1 MKLNKKTVSKLMV
14 AGLALLLAGC
24 GTQEASKS
32 QDSGNTASSSSL
44 LATKSSEKMSADN
57 LSPQQ
62 SVSLVAAYAGNK
74 YGNDWASMTKNAEK
88 QGLKVNLYP
97 TSKYKLSDN
106 GQGVAYDVTAGGK
119 STGLVYTINND
130 DVNIYQNVK
139 AGKTSNKLATVSKQD
154 MVKYVND
161 KGQAKLVGNLAK
173 NAQVVD
179 KRAESAGTSSNGDTT
194 SHQYGREGKV
204 TVPAEMQGTWYSADY
219 DSNSTITFGKNTIT
233 NDGSTSYIYK
243 QNSSFLEGDQNMNQS
258 VQDATKDWVSGNFV
272 DLHGLHFLNIRGWC
286 QNAGDGSSFA
296 VHTETINGKQ
306 VKVLVAAGG
315 AGFWTEGVYYQ
326 NKAMA
331 QQQADKK
338 FDDLHYMDDD
348 D

>member
-1 MKLNKKTVSKLMV
+1 MV

-24 GTQEASKS
+24 GTQRASKS
-32 QDSGNTASSSSL
+32 QDSENAASSSSL
-44 LATKSSEKMSADN
+44 LAIKSSEKMSADN

-74 YGNDWASMTKNAEK
+74 YGNDWASMTKKAER

-106 GQGVAYDVTAGGK
+106 GQGVAYDVTTGGK
-119 STGLVYTINND
+119 STGLIYTIDND
-130 DVNIYQNVK
+130 DVNLYQNVK
-139 AGKTSNKLATVSKQD
+139 VGKTSNKIATVSKQD
-154 MVKYVND
+154 MVKYIND

-173 NAQVVD
+173 SAQVVD
-179 KRAESAGTSSNGDTT
+179 KRTESAETSSNGDTT

-204 TVPAEMQGTWYSADY
+204 TVPTEMQGTWYSADH
-219 DSNSTITFGKNTIT
+219 DSNSTITFGKNTLT
-233 NDGSTSYIYK
+233 SDGNTSYIYK
-243 QNSSFLEGDQNMNQS
+243 QNPSFLSGDQTMNRS
-258 VQDATKDWVSGNFV
+258 VQDATEDWVSGKFI
-272 DLHGLHFLNIRGWC
+272 DLHGLHYLNIRGWC

-296 VHTETINGKQ
+296 VHTETINGKE
-306 VKVLVAAGG
+306 VKVLVTAGG
-315 AGFWTEGVYYQ
+315 AGFWTDGVYYQ
-326 NKAMA
+326 NKDTA

-338 FDDLHYMDDD
+338 FAELYYMDDD

>member
-1 MKLNKKTVSKLMV
+1 MNKKNVSKLMI

-32 QDSGNTASSSSL
+32 QDSGNAASSSSL

-119 STGLVYTINND
+119 STGLIYTINND

-243 QNSSFLEGDQNMNQS
+243 QNSSFLEE
-258 VQDATKDWVSGNFV
+258 TK
-272 DLHGLHFLNIRGWC
+272 I
-286 QNAGDGSSFA
+286 
-296 VHTETINGKQ
+296 
-306 VKVLVAAGG
+306 
-315 AGFWTEGVYYQ
+315 
-326 NKAMA
+326 
-331 QQQADKK
+331 
-338 FDDLHYMDDD
+338 
-348 D
+348 